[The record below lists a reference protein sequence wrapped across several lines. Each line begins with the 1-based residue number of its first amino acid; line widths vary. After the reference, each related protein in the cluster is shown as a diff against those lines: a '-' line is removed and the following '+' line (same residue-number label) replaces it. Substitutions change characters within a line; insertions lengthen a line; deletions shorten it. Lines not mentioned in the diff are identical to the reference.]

1 MARSFNQ
8 RVLYAARALVRHEDS
23 RAHDNCFEMGDGA
36 LVVAALMRRARQ
48 EPELDRAIRHA
59 FRSAGIGE
67 WEETASRYAHVRDL
81 AKAAREMRAE
91 NSAQQCLF

>member
-8 RVLYAARALVRHEDS
+8 RVLHAARALMRAEDS
-23 RAHDNCFEMGDGA
+23 RARDDCFEMGDGA
-36 LVVAALMRRARQ
+36 LVVAAPMRRARQ
-48 EPELDRAIRHA
+48 EPELDRAIRDT

-67 WEETASRYAHVRDL
+67 WEETASRYAHVSDL

-91 NSAQQCLF
+91 NSAQHCLF